1 MWLTTSTE
9 SLIVELFKGVSTCFE
24 WSYIDRFYL
33 TREIGSKYY
42 ALLAVFKLETDY
54 PSETGYLL
62 DNYRQT
68 YNTS

>member
-1 MWLTTSTE
+1 MWLTTE

-24 WSYIDRFYL
+24 WSHRDRFYL

-42 ALLAVFKLETDY
+42 VLLAVFKLETDY
-54 PSETGYLL
+54 PSETCYPF
-62 DNYRQT
+62 DNYHQT